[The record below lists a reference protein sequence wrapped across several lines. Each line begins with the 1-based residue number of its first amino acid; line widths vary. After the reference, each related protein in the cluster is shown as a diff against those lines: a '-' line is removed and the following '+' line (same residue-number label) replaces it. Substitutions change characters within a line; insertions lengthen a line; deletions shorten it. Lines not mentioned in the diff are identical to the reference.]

1 MQTEIAFAAC
11 EIANDRSP
19 VWKRLLRAMLMRR
32 LERVPWISILE
43 LREITQCQSADV
55 RIRELRRKLDREAA
69 NLNNLES
76 QAMFYLVHRNLMR
89 QVNQD
94 DVYLPAGEGMANIRS
109 SIATFRVK
117 HGDDWLWVYLLTM
130 DDGEIRR
137 IVGEVWD

>member
-11 EIANDRSP
+11 AVENDHTP
-19 VWKRLLRAMLMRR
+19 VWKRLLRAMLIRR

-55 RIRELRRKLDREAA
+55 RIRELRRKLDRAAA

-76 QAMFYLVHRNLMR
+76 QAMFYLVHRNLMS
-89 QVNQD
+89 QVNIYD
-94 DVYLPAGEGMANIRS
+94 AYLPAGAGLANIRS

-117 HGDDWLWVYLLTM
+117 HGDEWLWVYLLTM
-130 DDGEIRR
+130 DEKEIEK
-137 IVGEVWD
+137 IVGPLWN